1 MIGKKIAFFSCEI
14 PHQIPDFFENKGYVC
29 VFLPSFGNL
38 DTPVAHH
45 PDMLFSTTFDGA
57 LLCDEEY
64 LKDNPFILDLGVRL
78 VTSCKKLGK
87 KYPDDIL
94 FDALII
100 GDTVYGKIDSLAP
113 EILKNRH
120 AVSLKQGYTLCST
133 LVTDKCAVT
142 ADEGIYLSLN
152 QNGVDTLK
160 ISAGNILLKGYGCGF
175 IGGASCFDK
184 DSDTVVF
191 FGNLSEHP
199 DGEKITVFLEKH
211 GHRVVFFEEFPLS
224 DFGGAKL
231 ISK

>member
-1 MIGKKIAFFSCEI
+1 MKI
-14 PHQIPDFFENKGYVC
+14 NV
-29 VFLPSFGNL
+29 N
-38 DTPVAHH
+38 
-45 PDMLFSTTFDGA
+45 
-57 LLCDEEY
+57 
-64 LKDNPFILDLGVRL
+64 N
-78 VTSCKKLGK
+78 
-87 KYPDDIL
+87 
-94 FDALII
+94 
-100 GDTVYGKIDSLAP
+100 
-113 EILKNRH
+113 
-120 AVSLKQGYTLCST
+120 VS
-133 LVTDKCAVT
+133 
-142 ADEGIYLSLN
+142 
-152 QNGVDTLK
+152 LK